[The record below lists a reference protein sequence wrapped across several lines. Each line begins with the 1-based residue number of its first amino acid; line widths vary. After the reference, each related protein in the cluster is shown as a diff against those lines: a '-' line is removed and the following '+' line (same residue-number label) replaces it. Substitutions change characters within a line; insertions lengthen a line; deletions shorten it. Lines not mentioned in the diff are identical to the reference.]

1 MPIFYCRV
9 IDARGRTEAFVRE
22 ATSEEV
28 LIRELNREEI
38 YPLEVRETSALP
50 TARARRRRFSRG
62 AVMEFTESVSLL
74 LSSGLTFRDALDI
87 AQTIFLKG
95 EVNQMIVHLLEEI
108 RKGSS
113 VYEALER
120 LGGAFPPVF
129 RGFVRIGEKIGS
141 LEGAFRQLGEYLREE
156 RKIRDKLG
164 SSLIYPV
171 LVLVVAMVGIT
182 GVATFVLPRVKDMF
196 DQLGSELP
204 ARITAMMRLLNGA
217 IAFGA
222 VVLGGL
228 IVAGLVLTVLRRSDT
243 ALAETLDRLVLKVP
257 VLGRM
262 RYLREVLNLL
272 FAMETLTGGGFTI
285 EDALAESARI
295 VGNRAFRA
303 GLLSAREAIVRG
315 ESLAAAL
322 LSTPVFSPRI
332 GRWVAVGERSGQ
344 IEQVFGQ
351 LRRYY
356 QGEIEKWS
364 ARFMSLVEP
373 VLILLVGAIIFAI
386 VFFFIIPIF
395 SLYEGLL

>member
-1 MPIFYCRV
+1 
-9 IDARGRTEAFVRE
+9 
-22 ATSEEV
+22 
-28 LIRELNREEI
+28 
-38 YPLEVRETSALP
+38 
-50 TARARRRRFSRG
+50 
-62 AVMEFTESVSLL
+62 VMEFTESVSLL